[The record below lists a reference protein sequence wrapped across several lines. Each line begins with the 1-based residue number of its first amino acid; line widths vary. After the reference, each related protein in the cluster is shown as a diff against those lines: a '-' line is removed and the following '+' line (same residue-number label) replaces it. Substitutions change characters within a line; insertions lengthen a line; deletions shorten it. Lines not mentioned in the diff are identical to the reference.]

1 MKIKEIRALTTAE
14 ILGKLEDTREELFK
28 LRFQFATGQLTDYS
42 RLSITR
48 RTIARLETVLR
59 ERELAAEILAAQ
71 PAAAAPAAG
80 EV

>member
-1 MKIKEIRALTTAE
+1 MKIKEIRAMTTEE
-14 ILGKLEDTREELFK
+14 IHGKVEDTREELFK
-28 LRFQFATGQLTDYS
+28 LRFQYATGQLTDYS

-71 PAAAAPAAG
+71 AAEASAPAG
-80 EV
+80 EA